1 MAESHAVSL
10 DQPAGQEHQ
19 HQHQPGINSGRDR
32 SAGEQVQHPPDR
44 LLTAPPAGTGQA
56 SPFRNWQTGQVI
68 IGPAS

>member
-19 HQHQPGINSGRDR
+19 HQPGTNSGRGR
-32 SAGEQVQHPPDR
+32 SPGEQVQHPPGR